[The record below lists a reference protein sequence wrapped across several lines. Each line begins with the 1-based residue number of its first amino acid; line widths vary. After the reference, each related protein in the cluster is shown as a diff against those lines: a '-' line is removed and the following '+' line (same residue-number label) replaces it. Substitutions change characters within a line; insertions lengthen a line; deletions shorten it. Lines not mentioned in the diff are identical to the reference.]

1 MIEYNYGEIERR
13 KKNKDKG
20 REENNFIFYPIRFR
34 SEMANKL
41 QSSNYMTVSKILKSH

>member
-20 REENNFIFYPIRFR
+20 IKETYIENIVAII
-34 SEMANKL
+34 
-41 QSSNYMTVSKILKSH
+41 VSTIKNIPKCF